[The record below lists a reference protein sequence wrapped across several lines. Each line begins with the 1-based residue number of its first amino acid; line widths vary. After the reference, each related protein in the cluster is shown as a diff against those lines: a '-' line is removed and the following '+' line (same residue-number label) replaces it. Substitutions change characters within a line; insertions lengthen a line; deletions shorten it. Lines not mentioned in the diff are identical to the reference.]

1 MSAFHQCSLQTTLHL
16 VVGRSPGFTAEDWQ
30 LTARLGC
37 VQPNRRGGSK
47 QQHPP
52 NTADTWVIDVDSSL
66 RSIKGGS
73 DSSLSE
79 PRPARSGRAFLFR
92 VLRAA
97 LPLQLLLLLLIGLA
111 CLVPMSEEDYSCA
124 LSNNFARSFHPMLRY
139 TNGPPPLW
147 TKQMLSTACCWSPK
161 EEFGPGWSQMSKEK
175 TWVLADAFGT
185 AADAHLRLPCVQ
197 ITASEV
203 TLNVDGGGHIEDRAG
218 KKFWLSLSTQES
230 RFLPFPGHVNSGPLA
245 HPVCT
250 QGLPETI
257 WAAFP
262 WCCSIHSTGD
272 ATWASHWH
280 RTIYQPTSAEEIWR
294 PWNTQFL
301 RAYMAASFLPCFL
314 WGHDVLTL
322 QLEAQAVNLKRH
334 FFLKV

>member
-1 MSAFHQCSLQTTLHL
+1 MSAFHQCSFQTTLHL
-16 VVGRSPGFTAEDWQ
+16 VVGRSPGFTAEGWQ

-37 VQPNRRGGSK
+37 VQPNQRGGSI

-52 NTADTWVIDVDSSL
+52 NTGDTWAIDVDSSL
-66 RSIKGGS
+66 RSIRGGS

-79 PRPARSGRAFLFR
+79 PQPARSGRAFLFR

-147 TKQMLSTACCWSPK
+147 TQQMLSAACCWSPK
-161 EEFGPGWSQMSKEK
+161 EEFGPGQSQKSKER
-175 TWVLADAFGT
+175 TWVLADALGT
-185 AADAHLRLPCVQ
+185 AADAHLPLPCVQ
-197 ITASEV
+197 IAASEATV
-203 TLNVDGGGHIEDRAG
+203 NGDGGGHIEDRS
-218 KKFWLSLSTQES
+218 WEEILVEPQHSRES
-230 RFLPFPGHVNSGPLA
+230 RFPPLPGHMNSGPLA
-245 HPVCT
+245 HPVCA

-262 WCCSIHSTGD
+262 QCCSIHSTSD
-272 ATWASHWH
+272 ATWAPRWH

-294 PWNTQFL
+294 PCNIQFL

-322 QLEAQAVNLKRH
+322 H
-334 FFLKV
+334 

>member
-52 NTADTWVIDVDSSL
+52 NTADTWVIDVGSSL

-161 EEFGPGWSQMSKEK
+161 EEFGPGWSQMSKDK
-175 TWVLADAFGT
+175 MWVLADALGT

-203 TLNVDGGGHIEDRAG
+203 TLNGDGGGHIEDRS
-218 KKFWLSLSTQES
+218 W
-230 RFLPFPGHVNSGPLA
+230 
-245 HPVCT
+245 
-250 QGLPETI
+250 
-257 WAAFP
+257 
-262 WCCSIHSTGD
+262 
-272 ATWASHWH
+272 
-280 RTIYQPTSAEEIWR
+280 EEILIEPQHSRVKISTIPWTRKLWALGPSCVYPGTSGDHLGSFPMVLLHPFNKWCYLSITLASNNLPANQCWR
-294 PWNTQFL
+294 DL
-301 RAYMAASFLPCFL
+301 K
-314 WGHDVLTL
+314 TL
-322 QLEAQAVNLKRH
+322 
-334 FFLKV
+334 